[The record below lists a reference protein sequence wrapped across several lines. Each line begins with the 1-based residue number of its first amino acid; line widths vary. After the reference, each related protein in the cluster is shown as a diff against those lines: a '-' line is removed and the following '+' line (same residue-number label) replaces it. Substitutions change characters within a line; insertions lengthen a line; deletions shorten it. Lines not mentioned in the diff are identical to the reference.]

1 MATLANVADQ
11 APVDIADRTDSEM
24 FRWFEAST
32 GGNGDGQLHRRQWSN
47 PMGSAW
53 VIKRSL
59 RKLGLNNYQLAKLLG
74 PFEQRYISYWIKGDK
89 SPSAFFMTRLFKL
102 WDWQEQGLNV
112 AFFDKV
118 DWLNCRPIFYKG
130 REPEGWI
137 A

>member
-1 MATLANVADQ
+1 MATPPTLVDST
-11 APVDIADRTDSEM
+11 PVDIADRTDSEM
-24 FRWFEAST
+24 FGWFESST
-32 GGNGDGQLHRRQWSN
+32 GGKDDGLMHHRQWSN

-74 PFEQRYISYWIKGDK
+74 PFEQRYISYWITADR

-118 DWLNCRPIFYKG
+118 DWKHCKPIFYKG